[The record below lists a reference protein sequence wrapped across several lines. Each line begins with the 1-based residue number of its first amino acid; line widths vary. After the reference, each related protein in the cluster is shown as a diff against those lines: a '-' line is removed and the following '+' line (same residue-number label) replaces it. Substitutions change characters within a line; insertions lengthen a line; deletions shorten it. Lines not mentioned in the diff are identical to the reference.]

1 MQIITVYIQIQN
13 PTNEEHDIKKKIEDS
28 EDDVQR
34 KVEDSENDVIRTPKK
49 RLDTME
55 KNISKDHAV
64 AGEQLEDLQDDI
76 NALKKG
82 QCQKEKKK
90 IKDKEL

>member
-13 PTNEEHDIKKKIEDS
+13 PTDEEHDIKKKIEDS

-34 KVEDSENDVIRTPKK
+34 KVEDSEQDVKKKVEDFENDVIRTPKK

-64 AGEQLEDLQDDI
+64 AEEQLEDLQDDI
-76 NALKKG
+76 NTH
-82 QCQKEKKK
+82 
-90 IKDKEL
+90 

>member
-1 MQIITVYIQIQN
+1 M
-13 PTNEEHDIKKKIEDS
+13 
-28 EDDVQR
+28 

-64 AGEQLEDLQDDI
+64 AEEQLEDLQDDI
-76 NALKKG
+76 NTH
-82 QCQKEKKK
+82 
-90 IKDKEL
+90 